1 MANLLGSVVTIWAL
15 WRIRHPQLLLGRYDA
30 AARFLFAAWLIYA
43 VAYGANVIVLGFIV
57 FELIFDVLQS
67 LSVKQGKPA

>member
-1 MANLLGSVVTIWAL
+1 
-15 WRIRHPQLLLGRYDA
+15 
-30 AARFLFAAWLIYA
+30 LFAAWLIYA